1 MRPVLWQAL
10 IAAPLFLLTPGALH
24 AQRTVANAGDHPL
37 LRRAVGSEIAQRE
50 VKTNHTCDLPTGAVE
65 GNRFSQTRE
74 FRGTVT
80 TITYTQKQGASI
92 GDVYRQLEQQL
103 LDSGIRVFFK
113 CKDGKC
119 GEGTGPANFCTP
131 AWRGSNGQR
140 QLTGEIQN
148 GGRIAVLSLHVQ
160 APENRQ
166 RAVAHLTV
174 VEAEGS
180 TWPALGAGIRPG
192 TKPAATFSTA
202 TLLSTGKVMLPEPL
216 FQSKSASLRAETTP
230 VLADIARF
238 LTQNPGVNVTVA
250 NSTSTDS
257 GWLRDIGLSRDR
269 ALAITTALTTRYG
282 IAANRL
288 KAQGNGGQNMD
299 TVEGDSQ
306 TQLIVDK

>member
-1 MRPVLWQAL
+1 MRPILLRAL
-10 IAAPLFLLTPGALH
+10 AAVPLFLLTSGTLH

-37 LRRAVGSEIAQRE
+37 LRRVVGSEIAQRE

-65 GNRFSQTRE
+65 GNRFSHTRE

-80 TITYTQKQGASI
+80 TITYVQKQGASI

-160 APENRQ
+160 APENRE

-202 TLLSTGKVMLPEPL
+202 TLLSTGKVLLPEPL
-216 FQSKSASLRAETTP
+216 FQSKSATLRSETTP
-230 VLADIARF
+230 VLDDIAQF
-238 LTQNPGVNVTVA
+238 LKQNPGVNITVSNA
-250 NSTSTDS
+250 THTGGS
-257 GWLRDIGLSRDR
+257 WLNDFTLSRSR
-269 ALAITTALTTRYG
+269 AGAITTALTSGYG
-282 IAANRL
+282 IATNRV
-288 KAQGNGGQNMD
+288 KAQGVGGANMNN
-299 TVEGDSQ
+299 VAGDSQ
-306 TQLIVDK
+306 TQLILDK